1 MRPIESLPESMEL
14 ARGLG
19 FDPVGAPMIEM
30 RKISGNEFRSFLV
43 ALSNRSIYVCLIM
56 SENVI
61 RFAIE
66 NADAYVPKDRFLSQL
81 SHCNVIAIGEPT
93 AESLKAEGLEPTDTP
108 TVLTI
113 NGLASYLS
121 SQYDVAGRRVEI
133 LTSSKGSKIL
143 AEKLIDMGAEVH
155 VLPLYSIELP
165 DDRSEPKNLIQMAI
179 RRELDIF
186 AFTSSRTVANFLEI
200 ADELGVREK
209 VIDILNDKIV
219 AAMNQGTR
227 KKLESEGIGVM
238 ITPKNPTFE
247 DLLATIGLGLGIA
260 PPEG

>member
-30 RKISGNEFRSFLV
+30 KKLSGNEFRSFLV
-43 ALSNRSIYVCLIM
+43 ALSNRSIYLCIIM

-81 SHCNVIAIGEPT
+81 SHCNVIAVGEQT
-93 AESLKAEGLEPTDTP
+93 AESLNAQGLEPTDTP
-108 TVLTI
+108 SVLTI
-113 NGLASYLS
+113 KGLVSYLS
-121 SQYDVAGRRVEI
+121 SQYDMVGRRVEI
-133 LTSSKGSKIL
+133 LTSSKGSKVL
-143 AEKLIDMGAEVH
+143 AEKLIDTGAEVH
-155 VLPLYSIELP
+155 VLPLYSIEIPEDL
-165 DDRSEPKNLIQMAI
+165 SESRKLIQLAI
-179 RRELDIF
+179 RREVDIF
-186 AFTSSRTVANFLEI
+186 AFTSSRTVTNFLEI
-200 ADELGVREK
+200 SADLGVREK
-209 VIDILNDKIV
+209 LVDILNGKIV
-219 AAMNQGTR
+219 AAMNHTTK